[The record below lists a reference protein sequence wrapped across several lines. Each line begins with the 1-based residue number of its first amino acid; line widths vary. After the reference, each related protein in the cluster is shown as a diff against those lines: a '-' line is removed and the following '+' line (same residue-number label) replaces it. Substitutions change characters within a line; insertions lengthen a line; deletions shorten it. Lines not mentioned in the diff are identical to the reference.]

1 MKRHRLSTALVIAL
15 LAVTL
20 VGCGQQITRAEA
32 APADQSSSIIP
43 FHHEGH
49 EIKAALQAITVPAGT
64 PIAIRMQSSVSSA
77 TASAGS
83 HFQATLD
90 EPIIVE
96 GKTIAPRGADVT
108 GHVVAARSSGRLHK
122 PGYLRLT
129 LDSIALNG
137 KSASIATSSIFL
149 EASSHKKRNALLIG
163 GGTGAGALIGGLVGG
178 PKGAL
183 IGAGVGAGA
192 GTGTAYA
199 TGKKQ
204 VVVGVERRLTFRL
217 RQPLTTKG

>member
-1 MKRHRLSTALVIAL
+1 MKTVQIVGWVGVIAAASL
-15 LAVTL
+15 FC
-20 VGCGQQITRAEA
+20 GCGMHVTSAAA
-32 APADQSSSIIP
+32 APAGQSSMLP
-43 FHHEGH
+43 FHHES
-49 EIKAALQAITVPAGT
+49 KAAQQPITVPAGT

-77 TASAGS
+77 NASAGE

-90 EPIIVE
+90 DPLVIA
-96 GKTIAPRGADVT
+96 GKTIASRGTDLT

-129 LDSIALNG
+129 LDSISLNG
-137 KSASIATSSIFL
+137 KSTPIATSSIFL
-149 EASSHKKRNALLIG
+149 EASSHKKRNAVLIG

-183 IGAGVGAGA
+183 IGAAAGAGA

-199 TGKKQ
+199 TGKKEIG
-204 VVVGVERRLTFRL
+204 VGVERRLTFRL
-217 RQPLTTKG
+217 REPLTTQN

>member
-1 MKRHRLSTALVIAL
+1 MKRRHIFGL
-15 LAVTL
+15 LAL
-20 VGCGQQITRAEA
+20 ALAVGLLPGFGVQATQAQA
-32 APADQSSSIIP
+32 LP
-43 FHHEGH
+43 FHHGN
-49 EIKAALQAITVPAGT
+49 KAALQTVTVPAGT
-64 PIAIRMQSSVSSA
+64 PIAIRMQSSVSSK
-77 TASAGS
+77 TASAGQ

-90 EPIIVE
+90 DPLIVE
-96 GKTIAPRGADVT
+96 GKTVAPRGADVS

-129 LDSIALNG
+129 LDSVVLNG
-137 KSASIATSSIFL
+137 KRTPLETSSIFL
-149 EASSHKKRNALLIG
+149 EASSHKKRNAVLIG

-199 TGKKQ
+199 TGKKE
-204 VVVGVERRLTFRL
+204 VGVGVERRLTFRL
-217 RQPLTTKG
+217 RQPLTTQG